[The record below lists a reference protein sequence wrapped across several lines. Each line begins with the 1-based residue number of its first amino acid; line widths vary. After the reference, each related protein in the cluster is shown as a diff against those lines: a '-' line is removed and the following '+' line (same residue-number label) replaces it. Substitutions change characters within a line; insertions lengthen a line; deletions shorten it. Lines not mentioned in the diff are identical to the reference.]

1 MKVAIYTRVSTQMQA
16 EKGVSLDAQK
26 CELIEYCIKNNY
38 DYEIFEDAGI
48 SGKSINKRK
57 ELQRLLNN
65 ITNYDI
71 VLCYKLS
78 RISRSVK
85 DMSNMLDKFQKT
97 NTRFISLKENID
109 TEQVTGKLLIYIISI
124 CAEIE
129 RDNISEYVKMAKKQE
144 FESGRVTAK
153 AVLGY
158 DIINKKLVLN
168 EKESQIVKF
177 IFETYNKT
185 RNYYQTAKI
194 CNEKGFTGKKG
205 NPFHASSIKT
215 IIQNQ
220 IYCGFNN
227 FHNTEGKKGTHKQ
240 IISKALYNKVNNLQ
254 EVA

>member
-1 MKVAIYTRVSTQMQA
+1 
-16 EKGVSLDAQK
+16 
-26 CELIEYCIKNNY
+26 
-38 DYEIFEDAGI
+38 
-48 SGKSINKRK
+48 
-57 ELQRLLNN
+57 
-65 ITNYDI
+65 
-71 VLCYKLS
+71 
-78 RISRSVK
+78 
-85 DMSNMLDKFQKT
+85 MSNMLDKFQKT

-158 DIINKKLVLN
+158 DILNKKLVIN
-168 EKESQIVKF
+168 EKESKIVKF

-194 CNEKGFTGKKG
+194 CNEKGFKGKKG
-205 NPFHASSIKT
+205 NQFHASSIKT

-220 IYCGFNN
+220 IYIRF
-227 FHNTEGKKGTHKQ
+227 K
-240 IISKALYNKVNNLQ
+240 
-254 EVA
+254 